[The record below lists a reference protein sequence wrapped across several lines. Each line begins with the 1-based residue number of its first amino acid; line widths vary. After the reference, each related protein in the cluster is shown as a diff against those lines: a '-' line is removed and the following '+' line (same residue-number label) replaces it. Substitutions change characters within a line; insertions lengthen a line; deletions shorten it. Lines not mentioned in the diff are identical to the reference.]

1 MVDGMTFKESIK
13 NEKEKWKQMNGKQRL
28 SYYKSY
34 YLVPTVIALIVI
46 IFLINIIL
54 DMTVRKKE
62 ILVNI
67 ITVNVVK
74 EEDNTNDLSKDL
86 LEYFGGEG
94 KQTVAINPQY
104 YGESGDVNVDTVIR
118 TMLASEAVDFMLMDT
133 EAYERYSQL
142 GAYADF
148 EIILPKESFS
158 ELKDRIIYLDYEDEY
173 KKETYAA
180 AIDITGTDFAKK
192 YYPTEEKLYFVGV
205 ANGEHLD
212 RVQDFVSFIFQNK

>member
-86 LEYFGGEG
+86 LE
-94 KQTVAINPQY
+94 
-104 YGESGDVNVDTVIR
+104 
-118 TMLASEAVDFMLMDT
+118 
-133 EAYERYSQL
+133 
-142 GAYADF
+142 
-148 EIILPKESFS
+148 
-158 ELKDRIIYLDYEDEY
+158 
-173 KKETYAA
+173 
-180 AIDITGTDFAKK
+180 
-192 YYPTEEKLYFVGV
+192 
-205 ANGEHLD
+205 
-212 RVQDFVSFIFQNK
+212 